1 MSNITVFS
9 VEQSAVVTY
18 FDKKGTCHGITAHGA
33 LFKGGDALKSLKDAA
48 LDSAFKMAENGRY
61 RASCDV
67 LGAAFPATLKAA
79 ESFMSTA
86 PWGSKTNF
94 TAFVSAV
101 LRLVPKAGKDFSAK
115 QRSARALAVELDT
128 FLSPVVEQS
137 PVAAA

>member
-115 QRSARALAVELDT
+115 QRTARTLAVELDT
-128 FLSPVVEQS
+128 FLCPVIEQPATVE
-137 PVAAA
+137 